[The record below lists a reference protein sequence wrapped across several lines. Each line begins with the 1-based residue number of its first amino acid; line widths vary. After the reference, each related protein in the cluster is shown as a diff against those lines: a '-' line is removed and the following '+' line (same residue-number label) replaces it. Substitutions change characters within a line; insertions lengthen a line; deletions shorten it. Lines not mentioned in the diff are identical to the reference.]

1 MIARSTVRSLRLI
14 CYAFAFTSLSA
25 CERLPSIFHFGV
37 SDEKASEI
45 IQTKETQHQNPQ
57 ATMLLPDFTKLVEE
71 QGPTVVNIQVIKGR
85 SSAAGGISEAEA
97 NEDPFLDF
105 FNKKKGN
112 PPSRPQIG
120 QAYGSGFILSKDGY
134 ILTNAHVVS
143 DATEIKVVLTDKQQ
157 FSAKLIGLDK
167 RTDIALL
174 KVYAQNLP
182 SVIIGKPEYLKV
194 GEWVAAIGAPF
205 GFDNSV
211 TAGIVSAK
219 GRNLPDE
226 TYVPFIQ
233 TDVAINPGNSGGP
246 LFNLH
251 GEVIGINSQIYSQS
265 GGFMGISFAIPI
277 DLAMQVANQLK
288 EKGHVTRGLLG
299 IQIQEITPDLAAS
312 FGLDKTRGA
321 LIVGVTP
328 NSPAEKAGLL
338 MGDVI
343 LKANDKDI
351 NNSRELPLITGA
363 MQPNEQVNLSI
374 WRNKTALV
382 LTATLSEMTADTTV
396 QGQLNPDPTVFQLS
410 KIGLTVSEIDEEEKQ
425 ELDIPGGLKVVQV
438 EGLSKSAGLFAGD
451 ILLKL
456 NQTTIKDIKVFER
469 ALNAEQGP
477 IVLLVLRNK
486 QALFLILKI
495 N

>member
-25 CERLPSIFHFGV
+25 CERLPSIFQFGAN
-37 SDEKASEI
+37 DEKASEV
-45 IQTKETQHQNPQ
+45 IQTQETQHQNPQ
-57 ATMLLPDFTKLVEE
+57 TAMLLPDFTKLVEE
-71 QGPTVVNIQVIKGR
+71 QGPTVVNIQAIKGR
-85 SSAAGGISEAEA
+85 PSSDYDLGESET
-97 NEDPFLDF
+97 NEDPFLEF
-105 FNKKKGN
+105 FNKKHGN
-112 PPSRPQIG
+112 QPQPQIS
-120 QAYGSGFILSKDGY
+120 QAYGSGFIVSKDGY

-143 DATEIKVVLTDKQQ
+143 DATEIKIVLTDKQQ
-157 FSAKLIGLDK
+157 YAAKLIGLDK

-174 KVYAQNLP
+174 KVDAQNLP
-182 SVIIGKPEYLKV
+182 SVIIGKPERLKV

-219 GRNLPDE
+219 GRNLRDE

-299 IQIQEITPDLAAS
+299 IQIQEVTPDLAAS
-312 FGLDKTRGA
+312 FGLDKARGA

-338 MGDVI
+338 VGDVI

-351 NNSRELPLITGA
+351 NNSRELPFITGS

-382 LTATLSEMTADTTV
+382 LTATLSEMSADTPA
-396 QGQLNPDPTVFQLS
+396 QGQLSPDPTVFQLS
-410 KIGLTVSEIDEEEKQ
+410 KIGLTVSELSPEEKQ
-425 ELDIPGGLKVVQV
+425 QLNIQCGLKVEQV

-469 ALNAEQGP
+469 GLNAEQGP
-477 IVLLVLRNK
+477 IVLLVLRNN
-486 QALFLILKI
+486 QALFLPLKL

>member
-1 MIARSTVRSLRLI
+1 
-14 CYAFAFTSLSA
+14 
-25 CERLPSIFHFGV
+25 
-37 SDEKASEI
+37 
-45 IQTKETQHQNPQ
+45 
-57 ATMLLPDFTKLVEE
+57 
-71 QGPTVVNIQVIKGR
+71 
-85 SSAAGGISEAEA
+85 
-97 NEDPFLDF
+97 
-105 FNKKKGN
+105 
-112 PPSRPQIG
+112 
-120 QAYGSGFILSKDGY
+120 
-134 ILTNAHVVS
+134 
-143 DATEIKVVLTDKQQ
+143 VLTDKQQ
-157 FSAKLIGLDK
+157 YAAKLIGLDK

-174 KVYAQNLP
+174 KVDAQNLP
-182 SVIIGKPEYLKV
+182 SVIIGKPERLKV

-219 GRNLPDE
+219 GRNLRDE

-299 IQIQEITPDLAAS
+299 IQIQEVTPDLAAS
-312 FGLDKTRGA
+312 FGLDKARGA

-338 MGDVI
+338 VGDVI

-351 NNSRELPLITGA
+351 NNSRELPFITGS

-374 WRNKTALV
+374 WRNKTALM
-382 LTATLSEMTADTTV
+382 LTATLSEMSADTPA
-396 QGQLNPDPTVFQLS
+396 QGQLSPDPTVFQLS
-410 KIGLTVSEIDEEEKQ
+410 KIGLTVSELSPEEKQ
-425 ELDIPGGLKVVQV
+425 QLNIQGGLKVEQV

-469 ALNAEQGP
+469 GLNAEQGP
-477 IVLLVLRNK
+477 IVLLVLRNN
-486 QALFLILKI
+486 QALFLPLKL